1 MERLNFQ
8 AIEKKWQDKFSK
20 QTLSRENGKNF
31 MNIKITEKNH
41 YLLSKILL

>member
-20 QTLSRENGKNF
+20 QSLFRENGKKF
-31 MNIKITEKNH
+31 
-41 YLLSKILL
+41 YCL